1 MILILRGHIRDSFN
15 DDKLYNLIKSIYVS
29 NPQLKIY
36 IHTWNIIQNN
46 ISWRQM
52 MTIDRKVT
60 NETIYEYF
68 RDLSHLI
75 KQYRIDDDSKI
86 ELIGNLE
93 GKIGKGNAPIIGW
106 KRYWYGKYKIIE
118 WLKNEPFDRNECII
132 NCRFDIL
139 SNINSFSSDNIT
151 NFIEK
156 YKNKTIYK
164 NIFSIGNEFTTLPV
178 NQFVGIDNI
187 YMGNIETQYKLIEHF
202 HNNLDE
208 ILFANST
215 ISNQEHLVFYENNK
229 LFLS

>member
-1 MILILRGHIRDSFN
+1 MILILRGHIRNSF
-15 DDKLYNLIKSIYVS
+15 DDNNLYDLIKSIYIS
-29 NPQLKIY
+29 NPELKIY
-36 IHTWNIIQNN
+36 IHTWNIIQNDV
-46 ISWRQM
+46 SWRQM
-52 MTIDRKVT
+52 TIIDHPVT
-60 NETIYEYF
+60 NETIREYF

-75 KQYRIDDDSKI
+75 KQCVIDDDSNI

-118 WLKNEPFDRNECII
+118 CLKNEPFDRNECII

-139 SNINSFSSDNIT
+139 SNINSFSSNNIT

-156 YKNKTIYK
+156 YKNETFYK
-164 NIFSIGNEFTTLPV
+164 NVFSIGNEYTSLPI

-187 YMGNIETQYKLIEHF
+187 YMGNIEMQYKLIEHF
-202 HNNLDE
+202 HKNLDE
-208 ILFANST
+208 ILLANST

-229 LFLS
+229 LFS